1 VYVGDIGSRHGDYR
15 QGRLQGQRKAFEA
28 CVTAPSWMN
37 DDDVAAHTIL
47 SEGANGAAH
56 ATNTGRIRP
65 KVMNS

>member
-1 VYVGDIGSRHGDYR
+1 
-15 QGRLQGQRKAFEA
+15 
-28 CVTAPSWMN
+28 MN